1 MQDGA
6 SALPTAGSE
15 RTNSY
20 LWLAWFIN
28 VDLHEVEEP
37 GSVAAAEGRDK
48 KKKRHHEKD
57 KRAKQNKVAC
67 VSAVN
72 KAAI

>member
-20 LWLAWFIN
+20 LWLTWFIN
-28 VDLHEVEEP
+28 VDLHEAEEP
-37 GSVAAAEGRDK
+37 GSVAAAEGRDNK
-48 KKKRHHEKD
+48 KKKKASW
-57 KRAKQNKVAC
+57 KRQK
-67 VSAVN
+67 S
-72 KAAI
+72 KAE